1 MLNKNKKLSKVNK
14 RSNQRNN
21 QRNNKRSNNKRS
33 NSNKTKKYQKYIT
46 KGGGK
51 NLCDLLKKTTQ
62 FTSKKSTTFANSF
75 TTNEEF
81 PDFENTNS
89 NTELIYTGI
98 NNVGSS
104 CYINATLQMLWSIPE
119 LRILFET
126 STVEDIKKIKY
137 SEKYFIVDQ
146 NDKGVKIDYRE
157 KNIDKNAI
165 ASLFNIFSVLIKNNK
180 NKSKHLEQ
188 NFNMTDKNYK
198 PLLKL
203 GHSETSIKISEVFD
217 YHTQQDSNEMLMK
230 ILELFEKYFVDIS
243 NTFLFQEKSSVICS
257 ITKKKI
263 VNTEN
268 GNKILTLSTKNKP
281 SKNNISNLIENFMEI
296 EKVDETDRDNIL
308 DACKNPQNQLGKYSH
323 KQLDLDMNNTINL
336 LIQLKRFNF
345 TNGTGTKIK
354 TVIIPDKILIINGI
368 SFKLEG
374 CIIHLGATMSRGHYI
389 YLVFDENSNPIKYIS
404 DDSIV
409 VDRNYLNHTTDGY
422 IYYYRKIEV

>member
-157 KNIDKNAI
+157 NKLLEICQRLAI
-165 ASLFNIFSVLIKNNK
+165 EGIQIKSEN
-180 NKSKHLEQ
+180 L
-188 NFNMTDKNYK
+188 
-198 PLLKL
+198 PLGDMIIYDEISWEKGEEAA
-203 GHSETSIKISEVFD
+203 GHIQPLPEG
-217 YHTQQDSNEMLMK
+217 
-230 ILELFEKYFVDIS
+230 
-243 NTFLFQEKSSVICS
+243 SS
-257 ITKKKI
+257 
-263 VNTEN
+263 
-268 GNKILTLSTKNKP
+268 
-281 SKNNISNLIENFMEI
+281 
-296 EKVDETDRDNIL
+296 
-308 DACKNPQNQLGKYSH
+308 
-323 KQLDLDMNNTINL
+323 
-336 LIQLKRFNF
+336 
-345 TNGTGTKIK
+345 
-354 TVIIPDKILIINGI
+354 
-368 SFKLEG
+368 
-374 CIIHLGATMSRGHYI
+374 
-389 YLVFDENSNPIKYIS
+389 
-404 DDSIV
+404 
-409 VDRNYLNHTTDGY
+409 
-422 IYYYRKIEV
+422 